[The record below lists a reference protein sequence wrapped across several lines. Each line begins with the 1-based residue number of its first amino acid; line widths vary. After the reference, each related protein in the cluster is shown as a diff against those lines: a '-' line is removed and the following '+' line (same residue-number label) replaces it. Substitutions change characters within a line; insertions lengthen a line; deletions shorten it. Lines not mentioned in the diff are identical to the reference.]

1 MNRTDRLYA
10 LDEELRGVAPGY
22 RSATQLAEHFE
33 VSTRTIERDLSALQQ
48 SGVPIY
54 AVTGRRGGYALDTAH
69 TLPPLNFSAG
79 EVTAIA
85 TALAAQHDGPF
96 TASGRSALRKIL
108 AALGDVDAQQAR
120 ELAERVH
127 LYDLAPQ
134 RPRPPSVVEHAI
146 VSRRVLTLDYTD
158 RHGAPTDR
166 IVEPLGV
173 LGMAPNWYL
182 WAWCRLRDAPRAFRL
197 DRINGAVMHDEVAP
211 MRHLDPAVDRDPYA
225 AGRSLLGDD

>member
-10 LDEELRGVAPGY
+10 LVEELRGAAPDY
-22 RSATQLAEHFE
+22 RSASQLAEHFE

-79 EVTAIA
+79 EVAAIA
-85 TALAAQHDGPF
+85 TALAAQQNGPF
-96 TASGRSALRKIL
+96 TASGRAALRKIL
-108 AALGDVDAQQAR
+108 AVLGDVDARQAR

-127 LYDLAPQ
+127 LYDVAPP

-146 VSRRVLTLDYTD
+146 VNRRVLTLDYTD
-158 RHGAPTDR
+158 RNGAPTDR

-173 LGMAPNWYL
+173 VGVAPNWYL

-211 MRHLDPAVDRDPYA
+211 MRHLDPAVDRYPHA